1 MIKENISPWIEE
13 GKEWM
18 RTQGWE
24 PFPFQLQAWEAY
36 LSGFHGIV
44 NAPTG
49 SGKTYSLFIPALLE
63 AKKNLVSQ
71 SGKGGEGLQF
81 LWITPLRALAKEIQ
95 YSGQRVVLGLGM
107 DWEVGIRSGDTSSA
121 ERARQKKKPPQC
133 MITTPESLHLLLA
146 QRGYPQYFA
155 NLKGIVIDEWH
166 ELLGSK
172 RGVQIELAL
181 SRLKGLLP
189 DIKVWGI
196 SATIGNMDEAVD
208 ILLGPFSK
216 GNQTRIIRADIKKDL
231 EVNTVLPEEI
241 DTMPWTGHLGITL
254 LEQVIPLIHS
264 SQSTLIFTNTRAQCE
279 IWYQRLLEAAPDL
292 AGIIAMHHGS
302 ISRELRDWVEQ
313 ALHEGML
320 KAVVCTSSLDLGV
333 DFRPVETVV
342 QVGSPKGVARFL
354 QRAGRSGHRPG
365 ARSRIYF
372 VPTHSLELMEG
383 SALREAIATHSLE
396 QRIPYYRSFDVLLQ
410 YLMTLAVSE
419 GFYPDNIYQEI
430 LQTFSYESISPQ
442 EWQWLLDFL
451 ITGGEAL
458 FAYDEYKKVDYEK
471 GGKILVRNRSIA
483 MRHRMSIGTIVD
495 GGSLTVKF
503 VRGGKIGTI
512 EEWFVSQLKPGDI
525 FWFAG
530 RSLEF
535 VRMREMTVQ
544 VRKSKAKKGKV
555 PAWMG
560 GRMSFSSQLSAQLR
574 DQMDKVAQGQLD
586 SVELKAL
593 HPLFLLQ
600 SARSHIPRTNEF
612 LIEYFSS
619 REGYH
624 LLMYPFEGRA
634 VHEGMGALMAYRLS
648 LIQPQS
654 FSIAQ
659 NDYGFELLSDEEIPL
674 QIALDSD
681 LFTLEG
687 LREDIQASIN
697 SVEMARRRF
706 RDIASISG
714 LVFKGFPG
722 RQIKDR
728 HLQASSQLFFQVF
741 SEHDPQNLLLRQ
753 AYDEVMT
760 FQLDES
766 RLRQA
771 LERIQAQR
779 LIVSRPD
786 RATPFSFP
794 ILVDR
799 LRERLSS
806 EKLEDRVKKM
816 KVQMG

>member
-1 MIKENISPWIEE
+1 MEPEEISPWIKE

-18 RTQGWE
+18 NTQGWD
-24 PFPFQLQAWEAY
+24 PFPFQVEAWKAY
-36 LSGFHGIV
+36 LSGSNGIV

-49 SGKTYSLFIPALLE
+49 SGKTYSLVIPALLE
-63 AKKNLVSQ
+63 SKRSRL
-71 SGKGGEGLQF
+71 GEEESPPKRLQL

-95 YSGQRVVLGLGM
+95 FATKRVVEGLEM

-133 MITTPESLHLLLA
+133 LITTPESLHLLLA
-146 QRGYPQYFA
+146 QRGYPSYFKD
-155 NLKGIVIDEWH
+155 LQGIVIDEWH

-172 RGVQIELAL
+172 RGVQMELAL
-181 SRLKGLLP
+181 SRLKALLP
-189 DIKVWGI
+189 GLKVWGI
-196 SATIGNMDEAVD
+196 SATIGNMEEAVD
-208 ILLGPFSK
+208 ILLGPYTQ
-216 GNQTRIIRADIKKDL
+216 GNQVRIIRADIKKDL
-231 EVNTVLPEEI
+231 DVHTVLPEQIE
-241 DTMPWTGHLGITL
+241 TLPWTGHLGITL

-365 ARSRIYF
+365 ARSKIYF

-383 SALREAIATHSLE
+383 SALRQAIVTQALE

-410 YLMTLAVSE
+410 YLMTLAISE
-419 GFYPDNIYQEI
+419 GFYPDKVYEQIR
-430 LQTFSYESISPQ
+430 QTFSYESVSPK
-442 EWQWLLDFL
+442 EWQWILEFL

-458 FAYDEYKKVDYEK
+458 YAYDEYKKVDYEK
-471 GGKILVRNRSIA
+471 GGKILVKNKSIA

-503 VRGGKIGTI
+503 VRGRKIGTV
-512 EEWFVSQLKPGDI
+512 EEWFISQLKPGDI

-535 VRMREMTVQ
+535 VRIREMTVQ

-574 DQMDKVAQGQLD
+574 DQMDKVAQGLLD
-586 SVELKAL
+586 SVELQAL
-593 HPLFLLQ
+593 QPLFFLQ
-600 SARSHIPRTNEF
+600 SERSHIPRTDEF

-634 VHEGMGALMAYRLS
+634 VHEGMGALIAYRLS
-648 LIQPQS
+648 LIQAQS

-681 LFTLEG
+681 LFTLRG

-722 RQIKDR
+722 RQMKDR

-771 LERIQAQR
+771 LGKNSIPKAHRQP
-779 LIVSRPD
+779 SR
-786 RATPFSFP
+786 
-794 ILVDR
+794 
-799 LRERLSS
+799 
-806 EKLEDRVKKM
+806 
-816 KVQMG
+816 